1 MGLFKKDPK
10 EANYV
15 GGEKHF
21 AEVIENVGLG
31 GDMITLHPDEDF
43 NTNSTLI
50 VHPGEQAV
58 FEKNGE
64 IQQMFYEGRFQL
76 ETENYPFISRLRN
89 AFTGG
94 VSTFNCRVYFVRT
107 ASSIEIKWGSGP
119 IQVRDKLL
127 GIQTELF
134 ARGSY
139 KVHIGDAGKFIFKL
153 LGNNIVAF
161 GPEALQDYFKNEF
174 KETIVSNIAQVINN
188 LEGEILGIQSRQKEI
203 SDQISP
209 AIAESMEAYGIE
221 LEKFS
226 IGNLEINDD
235 ELRRRYDEIGMDAIS
250 KIRNAKADSE
260 VMGILGQNWAAQQQV
275 DIMKTMAANQGTGG
289 IGAGIGMGMAAAG
302 SFFGMGQQMMGQP
315 MMGQQQAQPAQP
327 AAAPPP
333 MASFHLFINNQQVGP
348 VPMQQM
354 SQYLQSGQLTPDT
367 LVWKQGMAQWAAANT
382 VPELQQLFASNCPP
396 PMPPTP
402 PAPPAM

>member
-31 GDMITLHPDEDF
+31 GDMVSLHPDEDF

-64 IQQMFYEGRFQL
+64 IHQLFSEGRFQL
-76 ETENYPFISRLRN
+76 KTENYPFISRLRN

-107 ASSIEIKWGSGP
+107 ASSIEIKWGSGS

-134 ARGSY
+134 ARGSF
-139 KVHIGDAGKFIFKL
+139 KVHVGDAGKFLFKL
-153 LGNNIVAF
+153 LGNNIVEF
-161 GPEALQDYFKNEF
+161 GPECLQDYFKNEF
-174 KETIVSNIAQVINN
+174 KETIKSQIAQVINN
-188 LEGEILGIQSRQKEI
+188 LEGEILGIQARQKEI

-209 AIAESMEAYGIE
+209 AIAAALEAYGVA

-226 IGNLEINDD
+226 IGDLEINDD
-235 ELRRRYDEIGMDAIS
+235 ELRRRYDEIGMDAIA
-250 KIRNAKADSE
+250 KIRNARADSE
-260 VMGILGQNWAAQQQV
+260 VMGILGQNWMAQQQV
-275 DIMKTMAANQGTGG
+275 DIMKSMAQNQPM
-289 IGAGIGMGMAAAG
+289 AGMGGALGLGFAAG
-302 SFFGMGQQMMGQP
+302 GQMFTMGQQV
-315 MMGQQQAQPAQP
+315 MGQQQP
-327 AAAPPP
+327 AAPVAPPP
-333 MASFHLFINNQQVGP
+333 MDPFYLYLNGQQVGP
-348 VPMQQM
+348 LQMNQMQQYV
-354 SQYLQSGQLTPDT
+354 QTGQLTPDT
-367 LVWKQGMAQWAAANT
+367 MVWKNGMAQWQAAKT
-382 VPELQQLFASNCPP
+382 MPELQQLFAANCPP
-396 PMPPTP
+396 PMPPAPPVPPTP